1 MRAREAAVLTLDKTR
16 ENYANLLLK
25 DILKKVEPKDRDLAS
40 MLVGSAKGLL
50 EVLKGE
56 FAQLCFADI
65 LLARQPVGLLLDAFL
80 EHVAHVAGISE
91 VAFLMPH
98 NAVKFLREILLGL
111 SGQRVL
117 VLPYVHLK
125 YIRQF
130 ACTIIG
136 EVNVACEARLQ
147 TWIGVN
153 EALHLFGVARDD
165 DNKFVAV
172 VFHAFEQCGDGFLSI
187 VLSIAS
193 FGHKCI
199 SLVNEEHSIEG

>member
-1 MRAREAAVLTLDKTR
+1 
-16 ENYANLLLK
+16 
-25 DILKKVEPKDRDLAS
+25 

-111 SGQRVL
+111 SGQRLL
-117 VLPYVHLK
+117 VLPHVHLK

-130 ACTIIG
+130 ASAIIR
-136 EVNVACEARLQ
+136 EVDVTSEARLQ
-147 TWIGVN
+147 AWVGVD
-153 EALHLFGVARDD
+153 EALHLFGVARDE
-165 DNKFVAV
+165 DNKFVTV
-172 VFHAFEQCGDGFLSI
+172 VFHAFKQCGDGFLSV
-187 VLSIAS
+187 VLPIAS
-193 FGHKCI
+193 LRHKCI
-199 SLVNEEHSIEG
+199 SLVDEEHSIEG